1 MSSHNNENQLSRR
14 NNNSIIRDSFF
25 DDQFENDFFNHP
37 LISFPSI
44 YPYYYHRD
52 PFNNLHNQISK
63 AFNSDIFKSVDFSPK
78 INLSEDENN
87 YYIHADLPGMNK
99 DQVKMELSDDN
110 QVLTI
115 SGERESII
123 DNSDN
128 NNINN
133 DNIKDDNKTKENSN
147 KRNIK
152 KYSKIE
158 CSYGKF
164 SRSFTLPENADI
176 NKIQAKLENGVLE
189 VHLPKLEPTKKEQ
202 RKTIQIQ

>member
-1 MSSHNNENQLSRR
+1 MSSLNHENQLSRR
-14 NNNSIIRDSFF
+14 NNNSLFRDSFF
-25 DDQFENDFFNHP
+25 DDPFENDFFNHP

-44 YPYYYHRD
+44 YPYYHRD
-52 PFNNLHNQISK
+52 PFNDWHNQISK

-110 QVLTI
+110 HSHVLTI
-115 SGERESII
+115 SGERESFI

-128 NNINN
+128 NNTN
-133 DNIKDDNKTKENSN
+133 DHTKDDNKTSENCN
-147 KRNIK
+147 QGNTK

-158 CSYGKF
+158 CRYGKF
-164 SRSFTLPENADI
+164 SRSFILPENADI
-176 NKIQAKLENGVLE
+176 NKIQARLENGVLE
-189 VHLPKLEPTKKEQ
+189 VHLPKLEATKKEQ

>member
-1 MSSHNNENQLSRR
+1 MSSHNNENQLSHR
-14 NNNSIIRDSFF
+14 NNNSLFRDSLF
-25 DDQFENDFFNHP
+25 DDQFENEFFNHP

-44 YPYYYHRD
+44 YPYYYRD
-52 PFNNLHNQISK
+52 SFNDLHNQISK
-63 AFNSDIFKSVDFSPK
+63 AFNSDVFKSVDFSPK

-110 QVLTI
+110 HVLTI

-128 NNINN
+128 NNTN
-133 DNIKDDNKTKENSN
+133 DDTKKDSKTKENS
-147 KRNIK
+147 KIRNTK

-176 NKIQAKLENGVLE
+176 NKIQARLENGVLE

>member
-1 MSSHNNENQLSRR
+1 MSSHNNENQLSHR
-14 NNNSIIRDSFF
+14 NNNSLFRDSFF
-25 DDQFENDFFNHP
+25 DDQFENEFFNHP

-44 YPYYYHRD
+44 YPYYHRD
-52 PFNNLHNQISK
+52 PFNDLHNQISK
-63 AFNSDIFKSVDFSPK
+63 AFNSDVFKSVDFSPK

-110 QVLTI
+110 HVLTI

-128 NNINN
+128 NNDDTKN
-133 DNIKDDNKTKENSN
+133 DNKNKENSN
-147 KRNIK
+147 KRNTK

-176 NKIQAKLENGVLE
+176 NKIQARLENGVLE
-189 VHLPKLEPTKKEQ
+189 VHLPKLESTKKEQ

>member
-1 MSSHNNENQLSRR
+1 MSSHNNENQLSHR
-14 NNNSIIRDSFF
+14 NNNSLFEDSFF

-44 YPYYYHRD
+44 YPYYHRD
-52 PFNNLHNQISK
+52 PFNDLHNQISK
-63 AFNSDIFKSVDFSPK
+63 AFNSDVFKSVDFSPK

-110 QVLTI
+110 HVLTI

-128 NNINN
+128 NNK
-133 DNIKDDNKTKENSN
+133 DTKDDNKNKENSN
-147 KRNIK
+147 KGNIK

-176 NKIQAKLENGVLE
+176 NKIQARLENGVLE

>member
-1 MSSHNNENQLSRR
+1 MSSHNNENQLSHR
-14 NNNSIIRDSFF
+14 NNNSLFRDSFF
-25 DDQFENDFFNHP
+25 DGQFENDFFNHP

-44 YPYYYHRD
+44 YPYYHRD
-52 PFNNLHNQISK
+52 PFNDLHNQISK
-63 AFNSDIFKSVDFSPK
+63 AFNSDVFKSVDFSPK

-99 DQVKMELSDDN
+99 DQIKMELSDDN
-110 QVLTI
+110 HVLTI

-128 NNINN
+128 NNN
-133 DNIKDDNKTKENSN
+133 DTKDDNKNKENSN
-147 KRNIK
+147 KRNTK

-176 NKIQAKLENGVLE
+176 NKIQARLENGVLE

>member
-1 MSSHNNENQLSRR
+1 MSSHNKENQLSQR
-14 NNNSIIRDSFF
+14 NNNSLFKDSFF
-25 DDQFENDFFNHP
+25 DNQFENDFFNHP

-44 YPYYYHRD
+44 YPYYHRD
-52 PFNNLHNQISK
+52 PFNDLHNQISK
-63 AFNSDIFKSVDFSPK
+63 AFNSDVFKSVDFSPK

-99 DQVKMELSDDN
+99 DQVKMELSDN
-110 QVLTI
+110 NHVLTI

-128 NNINN
+128 NNN
-133 DNIKDDNKTKENSN
+133 DTKDDNKNKENSN
-147 KRNIK
+147 KRNTK

-176 NKIQAKLENGVLE
+176 NKIQARLENGVLE

>member
-1 MSSHNNENQLSRR
+1 MSSHNNENQISHR
-14 NNNSIIRDSFF
+14 NNNSLFRDSFF

-37 LISFPSI
+37 LISFSSI
-44 YPYYYHRD
+44 YPYYHRD
-52 PFNNLHNQISK
+52 PFNDLHNQISK
-63 AFNSDIFKSVDFSPK
+63 AFNSGVFKSVDFSPK

-99 DQVKMELSDDN
+99 DQIKMELSDDN
-110 QVLTI
+110 HVLTI

-128 NNINN
+128 NNDDTN
-133 DNIKDDNKTKENSN
+133 DDNKNKENSN
-147 KRNIK
+147 KRNTK

-176 NKIQAKLENGVLE
+176 NKIQARLENGVLE

>member
-1 MSSHNNENQLSRR
+1 MSSHNNENQLSHR
-14 NNNSIIRDSFF
+14 NNNSFFRDSFF

-44 YPYYYHRD
+44 YPYYHRD
-52 PFNNLHNQISK
+52 PFNDLHNQISK
-63 AFNSDIFKSVDFSPK
+63 VFNSDVFKSVDFSPK

-110 QVLTI
+110 HVLTI

-128 NNINN
+128 NNNN
-133 DNIKDDNKTKENSN
+133 DNIKDYNKNKENSN
-147 KRNIK
+147 KGNTK

-158 CSYGKF
+158 CSYDKF